1 LRLLVVHNQDAG
13 HRLLPRARLEGLLR
27 QAGHEARM
35 IGVDEDWAAALA
47 AGGFE
52 AVVAAGGDGTVAA
65 VALAM
70 VGREEPL
77 ALVPTGTA
85 NNIARAFTRPQPYDA
100 SVRIPSW
107 GVDHQLALASARLD
121 GETLPIFEAVG
132 AGAFADYVLGAGQ
145 RSGERRDHI
154 VSDLLNARSLI
165 VDEVMR
171 CDAFDASIAI
181 DGARHDGRFVLIA
194 ALNLPTFGPRLNLA
208 PSETPDSG
216 LLTVCAIPEADR
228 HAFAEWLA
236 SPARRVDDWRIG
248 RGRSVLLATSSAIH
262 LDGTARAAKTG
273 ARHTIEIDGG
283 TACVRVW
290 V

>member
-1 LRLLVVHNQDAG
+1 MRLLVVHNQDAG
-13 HRLLPRARLEGLLR
+13 HRLLSRVRLEGLLR
-27 QAGHEARM
+27 QSGHDARM
-35 IGVDEDWAAALA
+35 IGADQDWPAALA
-47 AGGFE
+47 AGGFD

-70 VGREEPL
+70 VGRDEPL

-100 SVRIPSW
+100 SVSIPSW
-107 GVDHQLALASARLD
+107 GSDHQLALASARLD
-121 GETLPIFEAVG
+121 HETHPIVEVVG
-132 AGAFADYVLGAGQ
+132 MGAFADYVLGAGR

-171 CDAFDASIAI
+171 CDAFDAGITI
-181 DGARHDGRFVLIA
+181 DGVRHDGRYVLIA

-216 LLTVCAIPEADR
+216 LLTVCAVPEADR

-236 SPARRVDDWRIG
+236 SPARRVDDWRLG
-248 RGRSVLLATSSAIH
+248 RGRSVVLAASAAIH
-262 LDGTARAAKTG
+262 LDGTARAAQPD
-273 ARHTIEIDGG
+273 APHTIEIEGG
-283 TACVRVW
+283 TANVRVW